1 MAVLKDLIVHGPS
14 RFINGAKF
22 NTINAESIGAS
33 EGIFNKLVATTLDA
47 REATIDNLTADNA
60 KILGILDVQG
70 DLHTKSWTN
79 SNISNIGGS
88 FYIAPTVSTI
98 IAETNTPM
106 SIAIGGSAGARTFQV
121 TGGAF
126 VTDAVKTYN
135 GTTTS
140 TVTWSVGSHVMVTG
154 NIRLTATGVD
164 YPLGTLNG
172 YLTSPV
178 TTGGPSALVANGFTI
193 GEVDSPALETIISE
207 LGTTN
212 LKSYEIKI
220 SMYEIGP
227 KTSIKPVGIMMT
239 SYGIDKST
247 YIDIYGGVNV
257 KSSNGATVPN
267 VRIGYLGGLGTLAKV
282 NNESPTGWGIYTDNG
297 YFNGVIVSQSGKIGG
312 FSIGS
317 ADLSNGS
324 LGTTGSVWVSTG
336 TDGAASI
343 GGSESITN
351 WAFTAGNSF
360 GVTTD
365 GTVYA
370 SGARISGNVEI
381 TSSDTI
387 YTKDEVNAEL
397 SLKITNPE
405 EDDGADFMTALSAV
419 IDRLNIIADNIF
431 LGSDSNISVA
441 DELNKF
447 NSSISIDTSHSTVQ
461 IGQASDFNVL
471 ITPTRLSFMNGQT
484 EVAYISQNQLF
495 IKQSVVLDQMDLGR
509 VEGSEDPVTG
519 EIGKGQWAWTV
530 HENSSGKNN
539 LHLKWMG

>member
-47 REATIDNLTADNA
+47 REATINNLTADNA

-88 FYIAPTVSTI
+88 FYIAPTVSTV
-98 IAETNTPM
+98 IAANNTPM
-106 SIAIGGSAGARTFQV
+106 SITVGGSANARTFQV
-121 TGGAF
+121 SGGAF
-126 VTDAVKTYN
+126 ATDAVKTYN

-140 TVTWSVGSHVMVTG
+140 TASWAVGSHVMVTG
-154 NIRLTATGVD
+154 NIRSGTTGVD
-164 YPLGTLNG
+164 YPLGTLTG
-172 YLTSPV
+172 YLTSAL
-178 TTGGPSALVANGFTI
+178 SASGFTVREI
-193 GEVDSPALETIISE
+193 SSPALETILSE
-207 LGTTN
+207 LGTSN

-220 SMYEIGP
+220 SMFEIGP

-247 YIDIYGGVNV
+247 YIDIYGGINV

-431 LGSDSNISVA
+431 LGSDSNVSVA

>member
-33 EGIFNKLVATTLDA
+33 EGIFNKLIATTLDA
-47 REATIDNLTADNA
+47 REATIDNLTTTNA
-60 KILGILDVQG
+60 KVVGMLDVEG
-70 DLHTKSWTN
+70 ELHTNSWTN
-79 SNISNIGGS
+79 ANIANIGGS
-88 FYIAPTVSTI
+88 FYISPTIMPADGSTTITINRVSATSWTI
-98 IAETNTPM
+98 QL
-106 SIAIGGSAGARTFQV
+106 IGTFATDFIKSGTSS
-121 TGGAF
+121 TGVNWPANSL
-126 VTDAVKTYN
+126 VL
-135 GTTTS
+135 
-140 TVTWSVGSHVMVTG
+140 VTG
-154 NIRLTATGVD
+154 NVTLNNMV
-164 YPLGTLNG
+164 YPLGTLKGTLSSAVTASAASTSKTITITGVVDGQGGNTPYVLQELYELNG
-172 YLTSPV
+172 NANLT
-178 TTGGPSALVANGFTI
+178 TKAFTNGKISLYKLGSYPI
-193 GEVDSPALETIISE
+193 GIQLSSMGVDS
-207 LGTTN
+207 N
-212 LKSYEIKI
+212 
-220 SMYEIGP
+220 
-227 KTSIKPVGIMMT
+227 SI
-239 SYGIDKST
+239 
-247 YIDIYGGVNV
+247 IDIYGGV
-257 KSSNGATVPN
+257 KSTPT
-267 VRIGYLGGLGTLAKV
+267 VRIGHLAGLPAI
-282 NNESPTGWGIYTDNG
+282 NESAPTGWGIYTDNG

-324 LGTTGSVWVSTG
+324 LGTAGSVWVSTG

-405 EDDGADFMTALSAV
+405 EDEGADFMTALNAV

-431 LGSDSNISVA
+431 LGSDSNVSVA